1 MRIVCLIFSVMLCFT
16 SFSQSY
22 NYAVFCK
29 DTLTSQYMAGR
40 AYIDDGDK
48 KAANFIRNELQN
60 NGAKLM
66 GDNGFQTVD
75 ISVNNILD
83 EKLKFGKPIKDFRV
97 GDEFL
102 VFGSS
107 PSCNIELKNV
117 KPLFFNAKQELEKV
131 KTSKL
136 NNKVLVFNIETLSYM
151 DIVLFLKALKK
162 ENVKPELVVIQG
174 YDKIQYSIGSSVL
187 PFAVLQLKAK
197 PISKKIAYLSLQ
209 IENKYEPC
217 YHSQNVWAMVEGTKH
232 KDSCFVFVSH
242 YDHLGKVGDVYFPGA
257 NDNASGVSVLLDMA
271 AYYAKNPAECSIV
284 FLFVT
289 GEEIGL
295 VGSTVAAENPLIDLS
310 KVKFLFNLDMA
321 GTGSTGLAVING
333 QKELQAGKLLQSIN
347 AENHWFAKVVLGDE
361 SCNSDHCPFVMK
373 SVPAHFLFTY
383 GCEYNEYH
391 TVYDDGKDLHFTKHI
406 DLCNLLKEF
415 VRRY

>member
-48 KAANFIRNELQN
+48 KAANFIRNELRN

-83 EKLKFGKPIKDFRV
+83 AKLKFGKPIKDFRV
-97 GDEFL
+97 GEEFL

-107 PSCNIELKNV
+107 PSYNIELKNV

-151 DIVLFLKALKK
+151 DIVLFFKALKK

-310 KVKFLFNLDMA
+310 KVRFLFNLDMA

>member
-48 KAANFIRNELQN
+48 KAANFIRNELRN
-60 NGAKLM
+60 HGAKLM

-83 EKLKFGKPIKDFRV
+83 AKLKFGKPIKDFRV
-97 GDEFL
+97 GEEFL

-131 KTSKL
+131 KTPKL

-321 GTGSTGLAVING
+321 ETAFG
-333 QKELQAGKLLQSIN
+333 
-347 AENHWFAKVVLGDE
+347 F
-361 SCNSDHCPFVMK
+361 
-373 SVPAHFLFTY
+373 FLSAFRET
-383 GCEYNEYH
+383 
-391 TVYDDGKDLHFTKHI
+391 LIKHYI
-406 DLCNLLKEF
+406 S
-415 VRRY
+415 

>member
-1 MRIVCLIFSVMLCFT
+1 MRVVCLIFSLIACFV

-29 DTLTSQYMAGR
+29 DTLTSRYMAGR

-48 KAANFIRNELQN
+48 KAANFIRNELRN
-60 NGAKLM
+60 NGVNLP
-66 GDNGFQTVD
+66 GDDGFQSVD

-83 EKLKFGKPIKDFRV
+83 AKLKIGNSAKELRV
-97 GDEFL
+97 GEEFL
-102 VFGSS
+102 VFGFS
-107 PSCNIELKNV
+107 PACDMELRNV
-117 KPLFFNAKQELEKV
+117 KPLFFNAKPELEKV
-131 KTSKL
+131 KAVKL
-136 NNKVLVFNIETLSYM
+136 NNKVLVFNIETLSYR
-151 DIVLFLKALKK
+151 DIVLFLRGLVKDG
-162 ENVKPELVVIQG
+162 VKPELVVIQG
-174 YDKIQYSIGSSVL
+174 YDKIQYSIGTSVL

-217 YHSQNVWAMVEGTKH
+217 YHSQNVWAIVEGTKY

-242 YDHLGKVGDVYFPGA
+242 YDHLGKVGEVHFPGA

-271 AYYAKNPAECSIV
+271 AYYAKNPAEYSIV

-333 QKELQAGKLLQSIN
+333 QKELEAGKLLQAIN
-347 AENHWFAKVVLGDE
+347 EENHWFAKVVLGEE
-361 SCNSDHCPFVMK
+361 SCNSDYCPFVQK
-373 SVPAHFLFTY
+373 GVPAHFLFTY

-391 TVYDDGKDLHFTKHI
+391 TMYDDGKDLHFTKHI

-415 VRRY
+415 IRRY

>member
-48 KAANFIRNELQN
+48 KAANFIRNELRN

-83 EKLKFGKPIKDFRV
+83 AKLKFGKPIKDFRV
-97 GDEFL
+97 GEEFL

-131 KTSKL
+131 KTPKL

-347 AENHWFAKVVLGDE
+347 AENHWFAKVVLEDE

>member
-48 KAANFIRNELQN
+48 KAANFIRNELRN
-60 NGAKLM
+60 NGVKLM

-83 EKLKFGKPIKDFRV
+83 AKLKFGKPIKDFRV
-97 GDEFL
+97 GEEFL

-131 KTSKL
+131 KTPKL

-162 ENVKPELVVIQG
+162 ENIKPELVVIQG

-391 TVYDDGKDLHFTKHI
+391 TVYDDGKNLHFTKHI

>member
-48 KAANFIRNELQN
+48 KAANFIRNELRN

-83 EKLKFGKPIKDFRV
+83 AKLKFGKPIKDFRV
-97 GDEFL
+97 GEEFL

-131 KTSKL
+131 KTPKL

-151 DIVLFLKALKK
+151 DIVLFLKALKQ

>member
-48 KAANFIRNELQN
+48 KAANFIRNELRN

-83 EKLKFGKPIKDFRV
+83 AKLKFGKPIKNFRV
-97 GDEFL
+97 GEEFL

-117 KPLFFNAKQELEKV
+117 KPLFFNTKQELEKV

-151 DIVLFLKALKK
+151 DIVLFLKTLKK

-310 KVKFLFNLDMA
+310 KVKFLFNLDMT

>member
-48 KAANFIRNELQN
+48 KAANFIRNELRN

-83 EKLKFGKPIKDFRV
+83 AKLKFGKPIKNFRV
-97 GDEFL
+97 GEEFL

-151 DIVLFLKALKK
+151 DIVLFLKTLKK

-310 KVKFLFNLDMA
+310 KVKFLFNLDMT

>member
-83 EKLKFGKPIKDFRV
+83 AKLKFGKPIKDFRV
-97 GDEFL
+97 GEEFL

-131 KTSKL
+131 KTPKL

-151 DIVLFLKALKK
+151 DIVLFLKTLKK

>member
-83 EKLKFGKPIKDFRV
+83 AKLKFGKPIKDFRV
-97 GDEFL
+97 GEEFL

-162 ENVKPELVVIQG
+162 ENIKPELVVIQG

-295 VGSTVAAENPLIDLS
+295 VGSTVAAENSLIDLS

>member
-48 KAANFIRNELQN
+48 KAANFIRNELRN
-60 NGAKLM
+60 NGVKLM

-83 EKLKFGKPIKDFRV
+83 AKLKFGKPIKDFRV
-97 GDEFL
+97 GEEFL

-117 KPLFFNAKQELEKV
+117 KPLFFNAKQELEKI

-151 DIVLFLKALKK
+151 DIVLFLKTLKK

-209 IENKYEPC
+209 IENKYESC